1 MKHYIITADFRT
13 ERCERAMQSM
23 NGEANIKVY
32 DPSKPWPQR
41 GFTKMVNEI
50 LQYHPNEPVCI
61 CNDDV
66 QFENFVKWQK
76 RAEMAMKNHNAGVV
90 CPVQADS
97 KNPHSIIMGGTIQ
110 AFPGGVHR
118 MGTREMHC
126 AEKFDRA
133 KWLPFCV
140 AAFNPD
146 AVKATGL
153 LDEQM
158 VMWFSDS
165 DWCIRNRL
173 AGFEVILDRGSVIL
187 HDNHASV
194 GLIEHGTPNAVRF
207 TADQEAFRRKWS
219 GDQFADMN

>member
-1 MKHYIITADFRT
+1 MKHFIITADHTT
-13 ERCERAMQSM
+13 ERCQRAINST
-23 NGEANIKVY
+23 NGEAHIKIY
-32 DPSKPWPQR
+32 DPSKPWPLR

-50 LQYHPNEPVCI
+50 LTAYPGEPVCI

-66 QFENFVKWQK
+66 VFENFDRWNK
-76 RAEMAMKNHNAGVV
+76 RAEMAMKQHNAGLV

-97 KNPHSIIMGGTIQ
+97 KNPHSIIMGGTVQ

-118 MGTREMHC
+118 MGTRQMHC
-126 AEKFDRA
+126 ADKFDRA

-146 AVKATGL
+146 AVRAAGL

-165 DWCIRNRL
+165 DWCIRCRL
-173 AGFEVILDRGSVIL
+173 AGFEVLLDRGSVIL
-187 HDNHASV
+187 HDNHATV
-194 GLIEHGTPNAVRF
+194 GEIQRGTPNAVRF